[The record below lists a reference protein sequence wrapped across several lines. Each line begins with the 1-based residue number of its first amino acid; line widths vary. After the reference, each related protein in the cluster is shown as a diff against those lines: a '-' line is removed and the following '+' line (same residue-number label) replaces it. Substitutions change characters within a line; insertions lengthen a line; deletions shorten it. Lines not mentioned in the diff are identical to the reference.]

1 MYLGG
6 LNFTLLGIL
15 MGFKRKMIDN
25 ISFYFLQNVRK
36 LISYLKIVL
45 IWLTFFFFV
54 EISVGYA
61 DYKFVEM
68 GSKKVKEKSYRQKSQ
83 RI

>member
-1 MYLGG
+1 
-6 LNFTLLGIL
+6 
-15 MGFKRKMIDN
+15 MIDN